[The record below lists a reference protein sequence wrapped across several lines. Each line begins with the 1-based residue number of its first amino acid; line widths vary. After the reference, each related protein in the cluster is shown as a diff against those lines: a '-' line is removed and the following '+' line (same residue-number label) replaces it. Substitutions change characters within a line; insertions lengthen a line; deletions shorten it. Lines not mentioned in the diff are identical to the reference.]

1 MLQMQPAQDATEID
15 TTNLQVD
22 DVVDRI
28 ESLVRER
35 SAA

>member
-1 MLQMQPAQDATEID
+1 MQPAPDATEID
-15 TTNLQVD
+15 TTSLQVD

-28 ESLVRER
+28 EALVRER